1 MQMLDIAC
9 HFYFFIIPTSILN
22 TSLLTNTKSKPTQ
35 VRNIDPINHTVLC
48 LLMDSNIIWFAL
60 RTRCHFCYF
69 CSFWS
74 GNFVSGWHI
83 QKTYNDTF
91 PIARDAADI
100 MIWVTPHVTPKI
112 AKKSII
118 YNYKATLYILLK
130 SFKSMTS
137 MYISS
142 KIFNMVFLYTT
153 YCLFRM
159 SWGQWVR
166 SLKGLLAYFDKQLP
180 ILYFSKYF
188 DNVNGQKNDRYK
200 R

>member
-1 MQMLDIAC
+1 MLDIAC

-91 PIARDAADI
+91 PIAQDAADI
-100 MIWVTPHVTPKI
+100 MIWVTPTCHSKDCEE
-112 AKKSII
+112 I
-118 YNYKATLYILLK
+118 YHIQLQGYSLYSVEVFQIHDFDVYQQQNIQHIFSVYHLLP
-130 SFKSMTS
+130 F
-137 MYISS
+137 
-142 KIFNMVFLYTT
+142 
-153 YCLFRM
+153 
-159 SWGQWVR
+159 
-166 SLKGLLAYFDKQLP
+166 
-180 ILYFSKYF
+180 
-188 DNVNGQKNDRYK
+188 
-200 R
+200 